1 MSLHCSKIARS
12 AFSMAAECPM
22 LNSLHLQNFRGFA
35 DHAVSFRPLS
45 VIVGPN
51 NGGKSTVIEA
61 LRLVAEVIDRIP
73 HGRFAPAPEKFQRLG
88 VTEPGV
94 FITPEQLGVR
104 PATLFHRYTPPP
116 ARITATFS
124 SGTTLSLWMPGH
136 DALLAVL
143 SDHHGRTVSARSELR
158 NAQLPQVRVL
168 PQIRPLEEQ
177 ETTLKGQYVLQCLNS
192 HLASRH
198 FRNQLRFLH
207 EHFPAFVRLFQSS
220 WSNVRISAFDAPNS
234 NHGDSLALMINEDG
248 FVAEAA
254 DFGHGMQ
261 MWLQITWFL
270 ARVAPNAVVVL
281 DEPDVYINPQQQ
293 ASLTRLLQDRT
304 AQAILTTHSPTII
317 DQCSPGEILRIHRST
332 ALSRTGTSAAEHE
345 QQIQVATEHF
355 RQSVLKA
362 KSDHSTADPAIPTA
376 AASPVRLIGRP
387 EAAIKEPTPATPSSP
402 PRVSATSSL
411 RGSRTRAAAPAASR
425 SRNATDTTLALAVT
439 IREYATFM
447 AIDRYGGIML
457 DISGNGTREGI
468 RRMVFIPNAPF
479 NITATDPQHI
489 KCSLNGK
496 QLQLTPPHGGS
507 VLSLEVNPQRP

>member
-1 MSLHCSKIARS
+1 
-12 AFSMAAECPM
+12 M
-22 LNSLHLQNFRGFA
+22 LTTLHLHNFRGFA

-61 LRLVAEVIDRIP
+61 LRLVAEAIDRIP

-345 QQIQVATEHF
+345 QQIQVATEQL
-355 RQSVLKA
+355 RQAVLKA
-362 KSDHSTADPAIPTA
+362 KSDHSMADPAIPTA

-387 EAAIKEPTPATPSSP
+387 EAAVRSSAPAPATPP
-402 PRVSATSSL
+402 PPARVSDEFPSRIPHEGRSAGGPAFQTRHRQHTRSTCNHSRIRHVSGNRSVWRHSAGHQRQWNARGHPSHGVHSKCSVQHYSHRFATHQVHSGRQTTATYATSW
-411 RGSRTRAAAPAASR
+411 RWCTQP
-425 SRNATDTTLALAVT
+425 
-439 IREYATFM
+439 
-447 AIDRYGGIML
+447 
-457 DISGNGTREGI
+457 
-468 RRMVFIPNAPF
+468 
-479 NITATDPQHI
+479 
-489 KCSLNGK
+489 
-496 QLQLTPPHGGS
+496 
-507 VLSLEVNPQRP
+507 

>member
-1 MSLHCSKIARS
+1 
-12 AFSMAAECPM
+12 M
-22 LNSLHLQNFRGFA
+22 LTTLHLHNFRGFA

-61 LRLVAEVIDRIP
+61 LRLVAEAIDRIP

-345 QQIQVATEHF
+345 QQIQVATEQL
-355 RQSVLKA
+355 RQAVLKA
-362 KSDHSTADPAIPTA
+362 KSDHSMADPAIPTA
-376 AASPVRLIGRP
+376 AASPVRLIGAR
-387 EAAIKEPTPATPSSP
+387 KQQSGHQHQHRQRHRRL
-402 PRVSATSSL
+402 RVSATSSL
-411 RGSRTRAAAPAASR
+411 RGSRTRAAAPAALR
-425 SRNATDTTLALAVT
+425 SKHATGSTLALHVT
-439 IREYATFM
+439 IREYATFL
-447 AIDRYGGIML
+447 ATDQYGGILL

-479 NITATDPQHI
+479 NITATDSQHI
-489 KCSLNGK
+489 KCTLDGK
-496 QLQLTPPHGGS
+496 QLQLTPPHGGG
-507 VLSLEVNPQRP
+507 VLSLEVNPQRS